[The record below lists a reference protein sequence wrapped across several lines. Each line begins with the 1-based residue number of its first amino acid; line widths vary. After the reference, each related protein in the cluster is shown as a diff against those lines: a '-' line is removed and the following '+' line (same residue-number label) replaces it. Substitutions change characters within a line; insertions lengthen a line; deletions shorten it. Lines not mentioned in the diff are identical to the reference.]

1 MTDEPA
7 PDPLSR
13 LRTNIEQLDQRIID
27 LIGERV
33 DLSRQV
39 GDLKR
44 AAGMPTLDPAREAAV
59 LRRVAAQARAAQLP
73 DEPVRE
79 IFWHV
84 IALCRSAQ
92 TGDA

>member
-1 MTDEPA
+1 MNDEP
-7 PDPLSR
+7 PTDPLGR
-13 LRTNIEQLDQRIID
+13 LRTSIEQIDQRIID
-27 LIGERV
+27 LITERV

-39 GDLKR
+39 GTLKR
-44 AAGMPTLDPAREAAV
+44 TAGLPTLDPAREAAV

>member
-1 MTDEPA
+1 MTDQPA
-7 PDPLSR
+7 PDPLSS

-27 LIGERV
+27 LITERV

-39 GDLKR
+39 GMLKR